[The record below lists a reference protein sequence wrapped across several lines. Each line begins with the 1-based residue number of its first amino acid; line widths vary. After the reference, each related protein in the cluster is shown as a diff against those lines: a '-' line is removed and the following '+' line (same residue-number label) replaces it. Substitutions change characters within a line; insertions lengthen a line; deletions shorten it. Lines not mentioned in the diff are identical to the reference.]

1 MTRKRPISGRFG
13 TSLALSGATCLLL
26 AGCASVPPPTSLMSQ
41 ATADVDAARAAGARD
56 HAPLELGFALKKLD
70 LAQSAMGQEDYE
82 QATRLAQE
90 SQANSN
96 LARVKSQ
103 LARLRDKID
112 KQGAENARMRSKL
125 DDNEQGAGKASGG
138 GA

>member
-1 MTRKRPISGRFG
+1 MP
-13 TSLALSGATCLLL
+13 LALFGAILLFL

-41 ATADVDAARAAGARD
+41 ARADVDAARAAGASD
-56 HAPLELGFALKKLD
+56 HAPLELGFAVKKLD
-70 LAQSAMGQEDYE
+70 MAQSAMNDEDYE
-82 QATRLAQE
+82 LASQLAQE

-103 LARLRDKID
+103 LARLRDKIE
-112 KQGAENARMRSKL
+112 KQGAENARIRSKL
-125 DDNEQGAGKASGG
+125 DGNPPAAGQATGG